1 MRKTLDIAS
10 RALLSLAAIGL
21 ALRLTVRDAW
31 PLTAWIFYFAGL
43 PAVLAGLFL
52 VGGLAAL
59 SAGRPRRFALATLMA
74 IIVAA
79 GWWTRAHY
87 SNPCTVSPAS
97 VRIVSWNV
105 ARLGSGREQVVS
117 DLIDLDP
124 DVILLVEGGGDDST
138 AYDFWRERFSGY
150 DISLP
155 GGGIIAMFR
164 GTIESMSFRKMIG
177 ISSYAQFDTVIN
189 GRPLRAVI
197 VDLDASPRFDKRALV
212 PRVFDLAV
220 SGIDRPL
227 LIAGDFNTPVDSP
240 VFAPARRKFRHAF
253 ETAGTGLLATWPA
266 RYPITAID
274 HVWVDSSVTL
284 LCTSLY
290 RSTASDHRAVVVE
303 TLF

>member
-1 MRKTLDIAS
+1 MRKVLDLVSITL
-10 RALLSLAAIGL
+10 LTLAAVCL
-21 ALRLTVRDAW
+21 ALRFTVRDAW

-43 PAVLAGLFL
+43 PAVLAGSFF

-59 SAGRPRRFALATLMA
+59 LAGRPRRFALATTMA
-74 IIVAA
+74 LVVAG
-79 GWWTRAHY
+79 GWWTSAHHT
-87 SNPCTVSPAS
+87 NPCTVSPAS

-105 ARLGSGREQVVS
+105 ARLGFGREQVVS
-117 DLIDLDP
+117 DLVDLDP
-124 DVILLVEGGGDDST
+124 DVILLVEGGGDDSG

-155 GGGIIAMFR
+155 GGGIVAMFR
-164 GTIESMSFRKMIG
+164 GTIESMSFREMIG
-177 ISSYAQFDTVIN
+177 ISSYAQFDIVIN
-189 GRPLRAVI
+189 ERPLRAVI

-220 SGIDRPL
+220 SENDRPL
-227 LIAGDFNTPVDSP
+227 LVAGDFNTPVDSP
-240 VFAPARRKFRHAF
+240 VFAAARRKFRHAF
-253 ETAGTGLLATWPA
+253 EASGTGLLATWPA
-266 RYPITAID
+266 PYPITAID

-290 RSTASDHRAVVVE
+290 RSAASDHRAVVVD